1 MSSGTTQHAHEAPAA
16 EIASFVSSLTYEDV
30 PMDAV
35 QIAERCFVD
44 TVGVTLAG
52 ASEGAGETAAT
63 AMRAAGEDDGPASIL
78 GRGTSAPATGAAFV
92 NGTAGHGLDFDD
104 VSDGVNGHPSVT
116 LVAPCL
122 AVGEAVG
129 ASGQAVLAAFVAG
142 FETECYL
149 TAPISPD
156 HYAAGWH
163 ATSTIGTFGAA
174 AAAASL
180 LDLDESRAAHAI
192 NIAASMPAGLKRNFG
207 TMTKPMHA
215 GQAARSGVTAAY
227 LADDG
232 FTADPDAI
240 RASKGFIDLY
250 GGTDDPDFDATHVLG
265 EEWAIVK
272 YGVGVK
278 KYPCCYFTHTGITA
292 ASRLVNEHDIDVD
305 DVAAVDVRASR
316 GAGDAL
322 HNVDPETG
330 LEGKFSMHYSIASA
344 IARDRVG
351 LAAFDDENIDDPD
364 VQAVR
369 EKVSFETDPT
379 VSYGSYTTTVTI
391 ETVDAESYSLTLD
404 KPEGTHDNPLSEA
417 ELREKFLMC
426 ADRAVDR
433 EEGERL
439 YEAINDLAAWDDVSD
454 VL

>member
-1 MSSGTTQHAHEAPAA
+1 MSSETTHRSHEAPAA
-16 EIASFVSSLTYEDV
+16 EIASFVSNLTYDGV
-30 PMDAV
+30 PADAV
-35 QIAERCFVD
+35 RIAERCFVD

-52 ASEGAGETAAT
+52 AVEGAGETAAT
-63 AMRAAGEDDGPASIL
+63 AMRATGEDGGPASVL
-78 GRGTSAPATGAAFV
+78 GRGTTASAVGAAFV

-116 LVAPCL
+116 LVAPTL

-129 ASGQAVLAAFVAG
+129 ASGRAALTAFVAG

-180 LDLDESRAAHAI
+180 LDLDEERTAHAI

-227 LADDG
+227 LAADG
-232 FTADPDAI
+232 FTADYDAI
-240 RASKGFIDLY
+240 RDSKGFIELY
-250 GGTDDPDFDATHVLG
+250 GGTDDPDFDAMHSLG
-265 EEWAIVK
+265 DHWAITE

-292 ASRLVNEHDIDVD
+292 ASRLMGEHDLDAEDV
-305 DVAAVDVRASR
+305 VAVDVLASR

-322 HNVDPETG
+322 HNDDPDTG
-330 LEGKFSMHYSIASA
+330 LKGKFSMQYSIASA

-351 LAAFDDENIDDPD
+351 LAAFDDENVDDPA

-369 EKVSFETDPT
+369 EKVSFDTDPT
-379 VSYGSYTTTVTI
+379 VPYGSYTTTVTI
-391 ETVDAESYSLTLD
+391 ETVDGSHSKTLD
-404 KPEGTHDNPLSEA
+404 EPEGTHDNPLSEA

-426 ADRAVDR
+426 ADRALDR
-433 EEGERL
+433 YESERL
-439 YEAINDLAAWDDVSD
+439 YEAVNDLRGCGDVSD
-454 VL
+454 IF